1 MERYLDAIQY
11 ICGDSFENL
20 GDSKTEI
27 ENIEQ
32 NDSNNSDENS
42 DENNESDDVGE
53 IFKKVKVDDGLLC
66 DRPMEVA
73 YYSSGLFENI
83 CFQYGK
89 VPENECDE
97 SNKVSINEGYY
108 YYCDECYATTPGKK
122 KRTKNTSK
130 KVTKLM

>member
-11 ICGDSFENL
+11 ICGDSFENF

-42 DENNESDDVGE
+42 DENSESDDVGE

-83 CFQYGK
+83 CFQCGK
-89 VPENECDE
+89 VPE
-97 SNKVSINEGYY
+97 NEGYY

-122 KRTKNTSK
+122 KRTKNTRN
-130 KVTKLM
+130 